1 MEDENEMKRIW
12 KSLLCLAVLGLSSL
26 SFSAGEAEAADI
38 YTVIAD
44 DVASYNG
51 NAEQVDWITNAICYA
66 SAQYQVDPLLITAI
80 METESHF
87 SFGTFYTT
95 SSAGAIGLM
104 QLMPDTAS
112 AIGVNPFD
120 PLDNVL
126 GGASYLRTCL
136 DDFAGY
142 GDYAVTDAVAAYNA
156 GPQAVYN
163 YGGCPPYAETQDYIV
178 KVSDSYNRLLAYY
191 GDGY

>member
-1 MEDENEMKRIW
+1 MEDENEMRRIW
-12 KSLLCLAVLGLSSL
+12 KSLLCLAVLGLSCL
-26 SFSAGEAEAADI
+26 SFSTGRGEAADI
-38 YTVIAD
+38 YTVISN

-51 NAEQVDWITNAICYA
+51 DVEQVDWITNAICYA

-80 METESHF
+80 MENESNF
-87 SFGTFYTT
+87 SFSTFYNP

-126 GGASYLRTCL
+126 GGASY
-136 DDFAGY
+136 
-142 GDYAVTDAVAAYNA
+142 
-156 GPQAVYN
+156 GPPCRE
-163 YGGCPPYAETQDYIV
+163 GCPSSHPE
-178 KVSDSYNRLLAYY
+178 R
-191 GDGY
+191 

>member
-26 SFSAGEAEAADI
+26 SVPAGEAEAADI

-51 NAEQVDWITNAICYA
+51 NAEQVDWITNAICYV
-66 SAQYQVDPLLITAI
+66 SAQYQVDPLLITAV

>member
-1 MEDENEMKRIW
+1 MKRPW
-12 KSLLCLAVLGLSSL
+12 
-26 SFSAGEAEAADI
+26 SFSSG
-38 YTVIAD
+38 
-44 DVASYNG
+44 
-51 NAEQVDWITNAICYA
+51 
-66 SAQYQVDPLLITAI
+66 LI
-80 METESHF
+80 
-87 SFGTFYTT
+87 
-95 SSAGAIGLM
+95 IGLM

>member
-1 MEDENEMKRIW
+1 MEEENEMKRIW

-66 SAQYQVDPLLITAI
+66 SAQYQVDPLLITAV

-156 GPQAVYN
+156 GPQAIYN

>member
-1 MEDENEMKRIW
+1 MEDENEMRRIW
-12 KSLLCLAVLGLSSL
+12 KSLLCLAVLGLSCL
-26 SFSAGEAEAADI
+26 SFSTGRGEAADI

-51 NAEQVDWITNAICYA
+51 DAEQVDWITNAICYA

-80 METESHF
+80 MENESNF
-87 SFGTFYTT
+87 SFSTFYNP

-120 PLDNVL
+120 PLGNVL

-163 YGGCPPYAETQDYIV
+163 YGGCPPYAETQAYV
-178 KVSDSYNRLLAYY
+178 VNVSDSYNRLLAHCRN
-191 GDGY
+191 GY

>member
-26 SFSAGEAEAADI
+26 SVPADEAEAADI

-66 SAQYQVDPLLITAI
+66 SAQYQVDPLLITAV

-112 AIGVNPFD
+112 ALGVNPFD

>member
-26 SFSAGEAEAADI
+26 SVPAGEAEAADI

-66 SAQYQVDPLLITAI
+66 SAQYQVDPLLITAV

-112 AIGVNPFD
+112 ALGVNPFD

-136 DDFAGY
+136 DDFAGC

>member
-66 SAQYQVDPLLITAI
+66 SAQYQVDPLLITAV

-104 QLMPDTAS
+104 QLMPDTAY

-142 GDYAVTDAVAAYNA
+142 GGYAVTDAVAAYNA

>member
-66 SAQYQVDPLLITAI
+66 SAQYQVDPLLITAV

-163 YGGCPPYAETQDYIV
+163 YGGCPPYSETQDYIV

>member
-26 SFSAGEAEAADI
+26 SFSAGRGEAADV

>member
-26 SFSAGEAEAADI
+26 LVPAGEAEAADI

-66 SAQYQVDPLLITAI
+66 SAQYQVDPLLITAV

-112 AIGVNPFD
+112 ALGVNPFD

>member
-12 KSLLCLAVLGLSSL
+12 KSLLCLVVFGLSSL

-66 SAQYQVDPLLITAI
+66 SAQYQVDPLLITAV

-142 GDYAVTDAVAAYNA
+142 GGYAVTDAVAAYNA